1 MRGLAR
7 GGRAWVRWG
16 LSAIVLLIGVVLL
29 ACGYQRFDSWRRLPA
44 EATRIADATTVT
56 GFSRT
61 AITSYTDDDRSFAHV
76 YFIGPAPK
84 PDPVA
89 VASVPTIQLNG
100 VTPPSSPPGV
110 DSRVGVVAKG
120 KRSDGCAAS
129 VSYPANLD
137 LDARRSQF
145 HLSAEQLATVFKG
158 EQVVID
164 VNIGNCGK

>member
-1 MRGLAR
+1 MRGDRL
-7 GGRAWVRWG
+7 WVRWG
-16 LSAIVLLIGVVLL
+16 LGAFVLLIGVVLL
-29 ACGYQRFDSWRRLPA
+29 ACGYQRFESWRSLPV
-44 EATRIADATTVT
+44 EATRIAEATTVA

-100 VTPPSSPPGV
+100 LTPPSSPPGV
-110 DSRVGVVAKG
+110 DTKVGVVAKG
-120 KRSDGCAAS
+120 KRSDGCMAS

-145 HLSAEQLATVFKG
+145 HLSAEQLAAVFKG

-164 VNIGNCGK
+164 VSIGNCGK

>member
-1 MRGLAR
+1 MRGNR
-7 GGRAWVRWG
+7 KWVRWG
-16 LSAIVLLIGVVLL
+16 LVALVLLISVVLL
-29 ACGYQRFDSWRRLPA
+29 ACGFRRFESWRSLPV
-44 EATRIADATTVT
+44 EATRIAEATTVT

-100 VTPPSSPPGV
+100 VTSPPNPPGV
-110 DSRVGVVAKG
+110 DIKVGMVAKG
-120 KRSDGCAAS
+120 KRSDGCMAS
-129 VSYPANLD
+129 VSFPANLD

-145 HLSAEQLATVFKG
+145 HLSAEQLAAVFKG

-164 VNIGNCGK
+164 VSIGNCGK